1 MEESSLWI
9 LPELSIL
16 EVAGDALLVIVV
28 AGLSE
33 KPTIK
38 SPSLLV
44 ASLDI
49 GATSRSVTDP
59 LIMADVDEL
68 RVGVIR
74 PCATLQPVLLRR
86 LLLVLVLVLRAL
98 PVWLKFTTARLDA
111 LDEPAADA
119 VGEATAPNSM
129 EKLSR
134 AMIDYRVL

>member
-86 LLLVLVLVLRAL
+86 LLLVLVLRAL